1 MQHSAQQRSATHAA
15 EHTTQE
21 HTGSTA
27 AHSSVQLHAHSPQ
40 HSTTATHYNLVTK
53 HAVHNSEL
61 IQIDKSSITTGGR
74 AEQSTQHS
82 ACPNCMH
89 HSGHSTAAQS
99 QREHS
104 IVWQSVD
111 EHSTAKQTQH
121 RACNII
127 PEHSAHLAQH
137 TACGK
142 STTHVALF
150 LYLECLSWRC
160 TSEGVVYRAGKE
172 NSERV

>member
-15 EHTTQE
+15 EHTRAQE

-27 AHSSVQLHAHSPQ
+27 AHSRARPASSCMHTAHSTAQLQ
-40 HSTTATHYNLVTK
+40 HITIAVTK

-61 IQIDKSSITTGGR
+61 IQIDKSSITTNGR

-82 ACPNCMH
+82 ACPNCTH

-99 QREHS
+99 KREHS
-104 IVWQSVD
+104 NVWQSVAA
-111 EHSTAKQTQH
+111 HSTAQQTQH

-127 PEHSAHLAQH
+127 PEHSAHHAQH
-137 TACGK
+137 TAYGTEHNTCG
-142 STTHVALF
+142 SVPLPGMFIIALH
-150 LYLECLSWRC
+150 LRRSCLSSR
-160 TSEGVVYRAGKE
+160 
-172 NSERV
+172 